1 MNRGAKWGLV
11 AALTVALMTPLMWH
25 DRQPFFQNEQNA
37 APRPEGARAQGMRT
51 NAESAMIQ
59 RLQAKKHQG
68 NEQVVAKDI
77 ARTAALCVRDCRT
90 MLTEISNELSHAS
103 SRDEQLRIIQ
113 QHMKEHAQ
121 FVSLSV
127 ADGNNTQVQVGQQL
141 RPDLQ
146 KQAHAHAR
154 QKDDFYVSDL
164 YHLPQKND
172 PKEKIGMTLAV
183 PIVNGNQVKGSLS
196 ADVEMGHLM
205 QVINTQDRQMG
216 TTTKLLGMNGVNE
229 ENGTSPSQAKG
240 SVKTKQLTRKAATA
254 KVDGTAWRVQV
265 ASIQDRGTK
274 DNYMPTEVLAMFSND
289 LSDAMVQQMS
299 KDINGQL
306 VRKNSRHTYI
316 FRSKTLPL
324 DQVVTYFKNKGA
336 VISEPLTRVRPNEIR
351 TSDRVVEQPNDVFYS
366 SNQWNLPLIKADKA
380 WQINTGD
387 PKIKIAVIDTG
398 VDLNHPDL
406 EGKLTEGM
414 NMLDPSEPPQDDNG
428 HGTHCAG
435 IIAARTNNLEGIAGV
450 DWGSKIMPIKAMDAE
465 GSGTAVDIADGIYWA
480 TDHGAN
486 VISLS
491 LGEYSDSD
499 YLHQAIRYAY
509 DKGVA
514 IFAAMGNDGISDPS
528 YPAAYPEAIA
538 VAANDENSETASFSN
553 YGPHTSVTAPG
564 VAIPSTYPDRRY
576 VALSGTS
583 MATPHVAGVA
593 GLIKSIN
600 PSLNPDAMRKI
611 LQDTA
616 DDLGPKGHDDYY
628 GYGQINVAKALQ
640 AAMTSAGK

>member
-11 AALTVALMTPLMWH
+11 AALTVALMTPLVWH
-25 DRQPFFQNEQNA
+25 DRQPFFQKEQNA
-37 APRPEGARAQGMRT
+37 APRTEGARTQGVRT
-51 NAESAMIQ
+51 HEETAMIE
-59 RLQAKKHQG
+59 RLQAKKNQG

-90 MLTEISNELSHAS
+90 MLTEISNELAEAT
-103 SRDEQLRIIQ
+103 SRDEQRRIIEH
-113 QHMKEHAQ
+113 HMKQHSQ
-121 FVSLSV
+121 FVALSI
-127 ADGNNTQVQVGQQL
+127 ADGGNTQVQVGDML

-146 KQAHAHAR
+146 KQAHAYAH

-183 PIVNGNQVKGSLS
+183 PIVQGNQVKGSLS

-229 ENGTSPSQAKG
+229 ENGKSPSQAKG
-240 SVKTKQLTRKAATA
+240 NVKTKQLNGKAATA

-265 ASIQDRGTK
+265 ASVQDRGTK
-274 DNYMPTEVLAMFSND
+274 HNYMPTEVLAMFHND

-299 KDINGQL
+299 QDINGQL

-316 FRSKTLPL
+316 FRSKNLPL

-336 VISEPLTRVRPNEIR
+336 IISEPHIRVRPNELR
-351 TSDRVVEQPNDVFYS
+351 TSDRVVEQPNDVFYG

-387 PKIKIAVIDTG
+387 PKIKIAVVDTG

-406 EGKLTEGM
+406 HGKLADGV
-414 NMLDPSEPPQDDNG
+414 NILDPSKPPQDDNG

-450 DWGSKIMPIKAMDAE
+450 DWASKIMPVKAMDAE
-465 GSGTAVDIADGIYWA
+465 GSGSAVDIADGIYWA
-480 TDHGAN
+480 ADHGAN
-486 VISLS
+486 VINLS

-509 DKGVA
+509 DKGVT
-514 IFAAMGNDGISDPS
+514 IFAAMGNDGVADPS
-528 YPAAYPEAIA
+528 YPAAYPETIA

-600 PSLNPDAMRKI
+600 PNLSPDAVRKI

-616 DDLGPKGHDDYY
+616 DDLGPTGHDEYY
-628 GYGQINVAKALQ
+628 GYGQVNVAKALQ
-640 AAMTSAGK
+640 AAKASLSQ